1 MQHRTVIVVA
11 HRLSTVKDAD
21 MIVMFKQGGIVDTGT
36 HDVLLSR
43 CTPYRILV
51 QRQLQ
56 WGAEEVKDDL

>member
-36 HDVLLSR
+36 HETLLSR
-43 CTPYRILV
+43 CQPYRILV

-56 WGAEEVKDDL
+56 WGTEENKD